1 MVRTSIRLLITLAT
15 IAVPSIAAGQSRS
28 WTPEISIAAGLGHVF
43 RWEDQTYGDR
53 INAAAGVA
61 IAHRSGWA
69 FEWHADRTF
78 GLEPRLAP
86 CGTVNATC
94 VGSAHEGP
102 DKMAVMSFNVR
113 RYFGDG
119 RVRPFLTGG
128 LGVMWSRSLH
138 SVTQVRG
145 SIATNTEF
153 ASSDRGFGPDLGAGM
168 RLRLARSWS
177 VETEV
182 RWLDA
187 PWLSRQN
194 LAVTRLLAGAT
205 YAIR

>member
-1 MVRTSIRLLITLAT
+1 M
-15 IAVPSIAAGQSRS
+15 AAMSSTAFAQSAS
-28 WTPEISIAAGLGHVF
+28 WTPEISLSAGVGHVF
-43 RWEDQTYGDR
+43 RWEDQAFGDR
-53 INAAAGVA
+53 VNAGASVA
-61 IAHRSGWA
+61 VVHRSGWA
-69 FEWHADRTF
+69 FELHADNTF
-78 GLEPRLAP
+78 GLDPLEAP
-86 CGTVNATC
+86 CGLVNVTC
-94 VGSAHEGP
+94 MGTAHYGP
-102 DKMAVMSFNVR
+102 TRMTVMSINAR

-119 RVRPFLTGG
+119 RLQPYLTGG

-138 SVTQVRG
+138 SVTHVQG
-145 SIATNTEF
+145 PIAINSEF
-153 ASSDRGFGPDLGAGM
+153 ASSDRGFGPDLGAGLRM
-168 RLRLARSWS
+168 RIAPSWS

>member
-1 MVRTSIRLLITLAT
+1 MMRVITRGLTVLALT
-15 IAVPSIAAGQSRS
+15 AMPSAAAAQSGS
-28 WTPEISIAAGLGHVF
+28 WTPEISLSAGLGHVF
-43 RWEDQTYGDR
+43 RWDDETFGDR
-53 INAAAGVA
+53 IAAGVGVA
-61 IAHRSGWA
+61 MVHTSDWA
-69 FEWHADRTF
+69 FEWHVDRTF
-78 GLEPRLAP
+78 GLEPKQAP
-86 CGTVNATC
+86 CGLVNVTC
-94 VGSAHEGP
+94 IGIAHYGP
-102 DKMAVMSFNVR
+102 TEMAVMSMSVR
-113 RYFGDG
+113 RYFGAG
-119 RVRPFLTGG
+119 RVQPYLTGG

>member
-1 MVRTSIRLLITLAT
+1 
-15 IAVPSIAAGQSRS
+15 
-28 WTPEISIAAGLGHVF
+28 
-43 RWEDQTYGDR
+43 
-53 INAAAGVA
+53 
-61 IAHRSGWA
+61 
-69 FEWHADRTF
+69 
-78 GLEPRLAP
+78 
-86 CGTVNATC
+86 
-94 VGSAHEGP
+94 
-102 DKMAVMSFNVR
+102 MSVR
-113 RYFGDG
+113 RYIGDG
-119 RVRPFLTGG
+119 RVQPYVTGG

-153 ASSDRGFGPDLGAGM
+153 ASSDRGFGPDLGAGL

-177 VETEV
+177 VEMEA